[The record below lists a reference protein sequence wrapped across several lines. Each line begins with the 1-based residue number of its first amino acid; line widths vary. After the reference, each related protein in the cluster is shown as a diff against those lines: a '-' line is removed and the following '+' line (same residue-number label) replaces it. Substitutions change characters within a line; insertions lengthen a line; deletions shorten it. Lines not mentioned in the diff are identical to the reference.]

1 MNKISMNKNGS
12 IKNKNKV
19 LLKKYRILIRVGK
32 ILFNLQSFFNSRII
46 RFKTY
51 KIKKNEIIKL

>member
-1 MNKISMNKNGS
+1 MNKNGC
-12 IKNKNKV
+12 KV

-32 ILFNLQSFFNSRII
+32 ILFNLWSFFNSRII